1 MSGKFNFHSNLDFNK
16 YKLKKLLPFYR
27 QMVVSYSQYL
37 SSSPE
42 IPSQVLSQFLSC
54 DNYIKIEDAVIH
66 FEKFSNKTINFLSQL
81 FENGRIISWFNFSGE
96 YELKNDMFFQWP
108 QLKYAILIRWKTLIS
123 NYSYIDKKNYHV
135 VKGVTI
141 LSTGRLS
148 SKEI

>member
-1 MSGKFNFHSNLDFNK
+1 
-16 YKLKKLLPFYR
+16 
-27 QMVVSYSQYL
+27 MVVSYSQFP

-81 FENGRIISWFNFSGE
+81 FENGRIISWLNFSGE

-108 QLKYAILIRWKTLIS
+108 QLKYAILTR
-123 NYSYIDKKNYHV
+123 
-135 VKGVTI
+135 
-141 LSTGRLS
+141 
-148 SKEI
+148 